1 MKDVLSFDKDQL
13 FSQSDAQK
21 AMESFFQD
29 SPLMLGI
36 VELVPND
43 IIHLSDNPASA
54 KFFGTTQAALRGR
67 SASELGVSSDVIT
80 EWTRHYQESQKFN
93 RPVKF
98 RHKTSTK
105 DKVQWYQVT
114 VSFLGMSLQG
124 KPRFSYFLEDI
135 SNLVEEENQRK
146 IRENEK
152 DERQFQMLANAMTQ
166 MAWMA
171 NANGNIFWYN
181 NRWYEFTGTSLEEID
196 DPSYRKKFLHPDYYK
211 TVTDFLN
218 EAWKKNEPWELT
230 FPLKS
235 KEGKYRWFLTRAVPI
250 MDHKGKII
258 RWFGTNTDITEQQN
272 LINEIEF
279 QKSRFETVMKQMPAA
294 VIIGEAPSGK
304 LVFANDKMHEVW
316 GHEMLP
322 SEDISQYSE
331 WVAFHPDGSRYKGE
345 DWPLARSIK
354 YGEIVDNED
363 TDVLRGDGKRAVI
376 RLSSAPV
383 RDRSGQ
389 IVAGVVI
396 CQDVTESIQTHNSLL
411 ESETRLREAVVA
423 RDEFLSIASH
433 ELKTPLTS
441 LILNG
446 QMMKK
451 QMLKDEKTALTREKV
466 EKFVDHS
473 NKQTARLSRLI
484 DDMLEISRLRT
495 GKLSVEKT
503 LVNLN
508 DILIDLKLRF
518 DELFLENTGESLHL
532 SLKEDITGLWDRLRL
547 EQTFTN
553 LLTNALKY
561 GNKKPVSITVEHDK
575 DFAII
580 SFIDK
585 GIGIKSENKEKIF
598 QRFERAGISANEI
611 SGLGLG
617 LYIAKQIVLAH
628 GGEICVQSQ
637 INEGS
642 IFSVKLPLHETTQSL
657 GVDLQQN

>member
-1 MKDVLSFDKDQL
+1 MEDILSFDKEHF

-21 AMESFFQD
+21 AMDSFFQD

-36 VELVPND
+36 VELTSND

-54 KFFGTTQAALRGR
+54 KFFGTTQSALRGK
-67 SASELGVSSDVIT
+67 SASSLGVTPEVIA
-80 EWTRHYQESQKFN
+80 EWTYHYHESQRLN
-93 RPVKF
+93 QPVKF
-98 RHKTSTK
+98 RQMFPNAGKMHS
-105 DKVQWYQVT
+105 YQVT
-114 VSFLGMSLQG
+114 VSFLGMSHQG
-124 KPRFSYFLEDI
+124 KPRFSYLLEDI
-135 SNLVEEENQRK
+135 TKIVEEENQRM
-146 IRENEK
+146 IRDKEK
-152 DERQFQMLANAMTQ
+152 DEKQFQMLANAMTQ

-171 NANGNIFWYN
+171 NADGNIFWFN
-181 NRWYEFTGTSLEEID
+181 NRWYEFTGTTPEEMKGLLN
-196 DPSYRKKFLHPDYYK
+196 RKFHHPDYYEM
-211 TVTDFLN
+211 VRDFLS
-218 EAWKKNEPWELT
+218 EAWEKNEPWELT
-230 FPLKS
+230 FPLK
-235 KEGKYRWFLTRAVPI
+235 GKDGTFRWFLTRAVPI
-250 MDHKGKII
+250 KDNNGNVI

-304 LVFANDKMHEVW
+304 LIFANDKMHEVW

-331 WVAFHPDGSRYKGE
+331 WIAFHPDGTRYQGE

-354 YGEIVDNED
+354 YGEIVDSED
-363 TDVLRGDGKRAVI
+363 TDVLRGDGKRAII

-383 RDRSGQ
+383 RDRNGH

-411 ESETRLREAVVA
+411 ESETRLKEAVVA

-446 QMMKK
+446 QMLKK
-451 QMLKDEKTALTREKV
+451 QIISDEKVALTREKV

-473 NKQTARLSRLI
+473 NKQTSRLSRLI

-503 LVNLN
+503 EVNLN
-508 DILIDLKLRF
+508 ELLIDLKLRF
-518 DELFLENTGESLHL
+518 DELFLENTGEELHL
-532 SLKEDITGLWDRLRL
+532 SIKEDLTGWWDRLRL
-547 EQTFTN
+547 EQTFAN

-561 GNKKPVSITVEHDK
+561 GNKKPVSITVEREN
-575 DFAII
+575 DFAVI
-580 SFIDK
+580 SFIDR
-585 GIGIKSENKEKIF
+585 GIGIKEENKEKIF

-611 SGLGLG
+611 SGMGLG

-628 GGEICVQSQ
+628 EGVIAVESQ

-642 IFSVKLPLHETTQSL
+642 KFSVKLPLKDTTKSL
-657 GVDLQQN
+657 GVDLQQK